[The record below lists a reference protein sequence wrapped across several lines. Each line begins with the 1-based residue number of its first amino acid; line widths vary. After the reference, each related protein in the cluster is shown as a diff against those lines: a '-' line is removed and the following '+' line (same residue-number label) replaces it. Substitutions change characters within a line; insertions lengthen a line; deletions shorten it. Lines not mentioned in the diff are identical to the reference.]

1 MESTRAGGIVV
12 NSCQLGRWGT
22 QRGGAGDGDSR
33 CTQLWKRHFIFLHL
47 LQLLWQVRL
56 QSTLWHTV
64 ERNSCLSGSRWWSAA
79 STWSWSGS
87 FVLRGLKNVYSV
99 FFFFFCSVIWLWL
112 SCKTEGVSGKYWM
125 PANSKFVS
133 LSQLVTITCIHVWEN
148 VLFVN
153 VFRASAFVVYQVD
166 RCHFYSSWYLL
177 YFPHQ
182 EWPVV
187 AAWEVRNAVKS

>member
-1 MESTRAGGIVV
+1 METHVAHSSGRGTLFSCTSCSFSDKSGYRALCDTLWREIHVCLAAGGD
-12 NSCQLGRWGT
+12 Q
-22 QRGGAGDGDSR
+22 QRALGAGVAV
-33 CTQLWKRHFIFLHL
+33 LFYVVWKMSILF
-47 LQLLWQVRL
+47 
-56 QSTLWHTV
+56 S
-64 ERNSCLSGSRWWSAA
+64 
-79 STWSWSGS
+79 
-87 FVLRGLKNVYSV
+87 
-99 FFFFFCSVIWLWL
+99 FFFFCSVIWLWL

-177 YFPHQ
+177 YFHHQ